1 MRLDPEAVRVRVIEL
16 VRARYGRV
24 DERLIASGILDSLGA
39 VDFAVRLEREFSLQ
53 SGAFFL
59 EHLSTVDAL
68 VRRIVSV
75 AREAE

>member
-1 MRLDPEAVRVRVIEL
+1 MRLDPEAVRARVIEL